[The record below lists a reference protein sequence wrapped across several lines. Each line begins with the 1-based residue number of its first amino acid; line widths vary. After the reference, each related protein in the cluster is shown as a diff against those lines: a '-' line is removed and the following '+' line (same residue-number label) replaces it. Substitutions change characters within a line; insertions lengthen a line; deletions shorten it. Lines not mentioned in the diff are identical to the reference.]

1 MGCEQMVQKVLVNNL
16 EKYDLSFFSLVM
28 QLRSINFL
36 EDSKALN
43 GEICK
48 CVKIKVKENLQL
60 CTIIPKPLQ
69 LNSKKG

>member
-1 MGCEQMVQKVLVNNL
+1 MIQKVLVNNL

-36 EDSKALN
+36 EDNNVLN
-43 GEICK
+43 EKICK
-48 CVKIKVKENLQL
+48 CVKRKIRENLKL

>member
-1 MGCEQMVQKVLVNNL
+1 MVQKVLVNNL

-36 EDSKALN
+36 EDNNALN
-43 GEICK
+43 EKICK
-48 CVKIKVKENLQL
+48 CVKTKVKENLQL

>member
-1 MGCEQMVQKVLVNNL
+1 MIQKVLVNNL
-16 EKYDLSFFSLVM
+16 EKYDLSFLNFAM

-36 EDSKALN
+36 EDSNALN
-43 GEICK
+43 EKICK
-48 CVKIKVKENLQL
+48 CVKTKVKENLQL